1 MVTVDPPGRVAG
13 HRQAVG
19 SILKFGMMSSRTRP
33 PDEQATAFAKRVL
46 VVDPDQKN
54 WELGARLLIAQ
65 GCLIHRISHIK
76 EAPARWP
83 RYLYDLVV
91 IAAQDPLDPEVLGF
105 CRMLAQAQPPVNVA
119 LLAGGN
125 PDPLGTPVISRDQPP
140 TAIAEAIV
148 RLLR

>member
-1 MVTVDPPGRVAG
+1 
-13 HRQAVG
+13 
-19 SILKFGMMSSRTRP
+19 MSSRTRP

-65 GCLIHRISHIK
+65 GCLVHRISHIG

-83 RYLYDLVV
+83 RHLYDLVV
-91 IAAQDPLDPEVLGF
+91 IAAENPLTPDLLDF
-105 CRMLAQAQPPVNVA
+105 CQKLAQAQPPVNVA

-125 PDPLGTPVISRDQPP
+125 PDPLPTPVISRDQPA

-148 RLLR
+148 QLLR